1 MSVIHTAMSGIVVG
15 GTRLRRDS
23 GFADIATV
31 LPEAD
36 IGQFSRCSNG
46 AVHRSQEIRLRW
58 VNGALAMPKLIS

>member
-36 IGQFSRCSNG
+36 IGQFSRCSM
-46 AVHRSQEIRLRW
+46 APSI
-58 VNGALAMPKLIS
+58 ALKKFGFDG